1 MSKPPQQSLN
11 LCKSATSKRKRLTC
25 IHTIITKERK
35 MIGSEKANDRR
46 KLKAKRE
53 VVGVFPEREDDV
65 IVRKKV
71 TPGFLI
77 TQSIFFS

>member
-1 MSKPPQQSLN
+1 MSKPLQQSLN
-11 LCKSATSKRKRLTC
+11 LCKSATLKRKRLTC

-46 KLKAKRE
+46 KLKTKRE
-53 VVGVFPEREDDV
+53 VVGVCLEREDNV

-77 TQSIFFS
+77 T

>member
-1 MSKPPQQSLN
+1 
-11 LCKSATSKRKRLTC
+11 
-25 IHTIITKERK
+25 

-65 IVRKKV
+65 ILRKKV
-71 TPGFLI
+71 TPGFVI